1 MKPVFQSA
9 LREYFY
15 LQTLDY
21 RIPDVDGTET
31 SCRCANGPHM
41 YIWPPPNG
49 PEDLLCSNSTYD
61 LTLCVHVKSGTS
73 PKLTMLQE
81 RLLRLQREDS
91 DPVSEENGRTDY
103 HKDLPTEENE
113 LLQWYELEGSKMNGG
128 EGGYEM
134 YPLAINLTDTIQAI
148 TEGLPAPFAPITNP
162 SIRLLRVPRTA
173 CTPTSHSPTGDSKAP
188 ETYDLIVVY
197 KTGVFHFDSRER
209 IRAAT
214 RNLPR
219 GVRVVFSIGQP
230 RTDGGGSFYHM
241 NGGFDLQLLE
251 RSGTVADLWA
261 NRSEEASRRLFE
273 EAERFGDIIIGDYVD
288 TYVNL
293 TYKMLTSHR
302 WASAFCQGSVIVDA
316 TNQALVPW
324 SSLPVYV
331 LGFAYL
337 IGADI
342 LNELII
348 AEIYTRFL
356 WVDDA
361 YLGFVVAKLPW
372 RKFQNIKGLYPAG
385 NNSSKAL
392 VSPMPFKSTFAWVA
406 ETIKIQLYCLLF

>member
-1 MKPVFQSA
+1 MKPVFQKA
-9 LREYFY
+9 LCEYSY
-15 LQTLDY
+15 LQALDY

-61 LTLCVHVKSGTS
+61 LTLCVHVKSETP

-81 RLLRLQREDS
+81 RLLRLRRKDS
-91 DPVSEENGRTDY
+91 DPASEENGRTDY

-113 LLQWYELEGSKMNGG
+113 LLQWYELEGSKINGG

-173 CTPTSHSPTGDSKAP
+173 CTPTSHSPTGDSKAL

-197 KTGVFHFDSRER
+197 KTAVFHFDSRER

-251 RSGTVADLWA
+251 RAGTVADLWA

-288 TYVNL
+288 TYV
-293 TYKMLTSHR
+293 
-302 WASAFCQGSVIVDA
+302 
-316 TNQALVPW
+316 PW
-324 SSLPVYV
+324 SKSADYA
-331 LGFAYL
+331 LGVAYL
-337 IGADI
+337 VGADI

-356 WVDDA
+356 WVDDV
-361 YLGFVVAKLPW
+361 YLGFVVAKLPS
-372 RKFQNIKGLYPAG
+372 RKFQGVEGFYLEST
-385 NNSSKAL
+385 NNNKAL
-392 VSPMPFKSTFAWVA
+392 VWHIPFQITFAWVA
-406 ETIKIQLYCLLF
+406 DNIKQMFGCFSF